1 MKILLDT
8 CAFLWLTTDATE
20 LSEKAKI
27 LFQDTQNTVYLSS
40 VSAWEIIVKHQL
52 GKLPLPSNTPDSFI
66 RQQCEKHFIDY
77 LALDEKA
84 VFQLGRLPDHH
95 RDPFDRMLI
104 CQAIA
109 HDLTILTSDK
119 MIMQYPVATVW

>member
-8 CAFLWLTTDATE
+8 CAFLWLTTDAPE
-20 LSEKAKI
+20 LSDKAKI
-27 LFQDTQNTVYLSS
+27 LFQNTENAVYLSS
-40 VSAWEIIVKHQL
+40 VSVWEIIVKHQL
-52 GKLPLPSNTPDSFI
+52 GKLPLLSAADDFI
-66 RQQCEKHFIDY
+66 KQQCEKHFIEY

-84 VFQLGRLPDHH
+84 VFQLSRLPNHH
-95 RDPFDRMLI
+95 RDPFDKMLI

-119 MIMQYPVATVW
+119 MIIQYPVSTAW

>member
-8 CAFLWLTTDATE
+8 CAFLWLTTDAPE
-20 LSEKAKI
+20 LSDKAKI
-27 LFQDTQNTVYLSS
+27 LFQNTENAVYLSS
-40 VSAWEIIVKHQL
+40 VSVWEIIVKHQL
-52 GKLPLPSNTPDSFI
+52 GKLPLPSAADDFI
-66 RQQCEKHFIDY
+66 KQQCQKHFIEY

-84 VFQLGRLPDHH
+84 VFHLSRLPNHH
-95 RDPFDRMLI
+95 RDPFDKMLI

-119 MIMQYPVATVW
+119 MIIQYPVSTVW

>member
-8 CAFLWLTTDATE
+8 CTFLWLTTDARE

-27 LFQDTQNTVYLSS
+27 LFQNTDNDVYLSS
-40 VSAWEIIVKHQL
+40 ISAWEIIVKYQL
-52 GKLPLPSNTPDSFI
+52 GKLPLPGAPDDFI
-66 RQQCEKHFIDY
+66 RKQCENNLIKY
-77 LALDEKA
+77 LALDENA
-84 VFQLGRLPDHH
+84 VFQLVRLPEHH

-109 HDLTILTSDK
+109 HDLVILTSDELIK
-119 MIMQYPVATVW
+119 QYPVATAW

>member
-8 CAFLWLTTDATE
+8 CAFLWLTTDASE
-20 LSEKAKI
+20 LSGKAKI
-27 LFQDTQNTVYLSS
+27 MFQNTENAVYLSS
-40 VSAWEIIVKHQL
+40 VSVWEIIVKHQL
-52 GKLPLPSNTPDSFI
+52 GKLPLPSAADDFI
-66 RQQCEKHFIDY
+66 KQQCEKHFIEY

-84 VFQLGRLPDHH
+84 VFHLSRLPNHH
-95 RDPFDRMLI
+95 RDPFDKMLI

-119 MIMQYPVATVW
+119 MIIQYPVSTVW

>member
-8 CAFLWLTTDATE
+8 CAFLWLTTDASE
-20 LSEKAKI
+20 LSQKAKI
-27 LFQDTQNTVYLSS
+27 LFQDTGNTVYLSS
-40 VSAWEIIVKHQL
+40 VSVWEIIVKHQL
-52 GKLPLPSNTPDSFI
+52 GKLPLPGIPEDFVK
-66 RQQCEKHFIDY
+66 QQCEKHFVEY

-84 VFQLGRLPDHH
+84 VFQLSRLTNYH

-109 HDLTILTSDK
+109 YDLTILTPDK
-119 MIMQYPVATVW
+119 LIIQYPIATAW